1 MAGRDFPPAEQ
12 EPPTITHIYHP
23 TNNNNMNRSGKR
35 SIDYLLS
42 QGTKSAS
49 GIDTRVPP
57 PGQTNCIGARVEGEG
72 PVRLQKG
79 GAIAERKRRL
89 NREEASEQ
97 ACMPELEEVSIS
109 DKATTSL
116 TMSTPVYEKENANN
130 ARCQSEAK
138 GWFEDDIEPAFLRE
152 EDYPA
157 GWLVFDTVHGIISKE
172 EADIL
177 HKKDLLKE
185 KSILPE
191 VKT

>member
-1 MAGRDFPPAEQ
+1 VDSLFFL
-12 EPPTITHIYHP
+12 
-23 TNNNNMNRSGKR
+23 RSFVY
-35 SIDYLLS
+35 SS
-42 QGTKSAS
+42 TTTA
-49 GIDTRVPP
+49 
-57 PGQTNCIGARVEGEG
+57 VEGEG

-89 NREEASEQ
+89 NRQEASEQ
-97 ACMPELEEVSIS
+97 ACMPELEEVSIL

-116 TMSTPVYEKENANN
+116 TMITPVYEKENANN

-177 HKKDLLKE
+177 HKKVLLKE